1 MVYQLGIG
9 GVGKF
14 NNMWTALNNA
24 DYYTASQEM
33 KDSRWWKQTKKRCES
48 LSAIVESF
56 A

>member
-14 NNMWTALNNA
+14 NNMWTALNDA

-33 KDSRWWKQTKKRCES
+33 QDSRGGITNKKKM
-48 LSAIVESF
+48 
-56 A
+56 